1 MRIEESAM
9 NLSDLN
15 REQRLA
21 AETLEGP
28 LLVLAGA
35 GSGKTRALTYRVANL
50 IDHGVPPWSIMAI
63 TFTNKAAAEMRE
75 RIEKLV
81 GPSAAD
87 VWVST
92 FHAGCAKILR
102 RDIEKLGYTR
112 SFTIYDDDDQMSAL
126 KEILKRLNIDEK
138 FLPPREIKSKISD
151 AKNKLL
157 GPQEWFAQSD
167 RDYRC
172 QMVQDVYSA
181 YEEKLKSSNALDFDD
196 LIVKTLE
203 LFAAHPPV
211 LDAYQRKVRYIH
223 VDEYQDTNYAQYMLV
238 RLLAQQSRN
247 LCVVGDD
254 DQSIYGWRGADIRN
268 ILDFE
273 KDFPDAKVIKLEQ
286 NYRSTAN
293 ILDAANQVIALN
305 ENRKD
310 KALWTQEGPGE
321 MIRLYR
327 AGDEREEAAWVCQ
340 QIRTLQMQGEDY
352 ARSAVLYR
360 TNAQSRVIEEAF
372 VQSGIKYRMYGGLRF
387 YDRKEVKDILAYLRV
402 MINPSDDISVRR
414 IINVPKRSI
423 GDTTVAEL
431 ARYAA
436 EQEMP
441 LLTACMDI
449 PETIN
454 SRGRKSVEKFSELM
468 MGLTMMAETMKLTEL
483 VQYVI
488 DTAGLESQYTKE
500 DNDENRSRVENI
512 REFVGAVQEF
522 EEKADNPTLAE
533 YLENVALVSDL
544 DAMDEDGGAVTMMTL
559 HSAKG
564 LEFPNV
570 FMVGMEENLF
580 PSMRSRDD
588 QQRME
593 EERRLCYVGITRAR
607 ERLYLSHASRRM
619 LYNQMQFNDRSRFI
633 DDIPARVLEDV
644 SERREPFGAPV
655 GERRGSG
662 SWQSGQWRQP
672 AWSKGS
678 AFASGDAQNGQSK
691 QNGQSN
697 WKPKTAYQTAVPSGQ
712 KQSYLAWSRGSGAGM
727 GHTERV
733 GGASVPGVQR
743 GMAQQEQKV
752 VRSSAHEAAAPSIF
766 AAGDRVLHR
775 KFGKGAVIR
784 VSGSGSD
791 ARIMIRFDDTRVG
804 VKEFALSIA
813 PIIKTEG

>member
-1 MRIEESAM
+1 M
-9 NLSDLN
+9 NLQDLN
-15 REQRLA
+15 KEQRLA
-21 AETLEGP
+21 AQTLDGP

-50 IDHGVPPWSIMAI
+50 IDHGVPAWSIMAI

-167 RDYRC
+167 RDYRS
-172 QMVQDVYSA
+172 QMVLDVYSA

-203 LFAAHPPV
+203 LFANHPPV
-211 LDAYQRKVRYIH
+211 LEAYQRKFRYIH

-238 RLLAQQSRN
+238 RLLAQHSRN

-273 KDFPDAKVIKLEQ
+273 KDFPDATVIKLEQ
-286 NYRSTAN
+286 NYRSSAN

-310 KALWTQEGPGE
+310 KALWTEAGPGE
-321 MIRLYR
+321 LIRLYR
-327 AGDEREEAAWVCQ
+327 AGDEREEAAWICE
-340 QIRTLQMQGEDY
+340 QIRALSMQGEDY
-352 ARSAVLYR
+352 SRFAVLYR

-372 VQSGIKYRMYGGLRF
+372 VQTGVRYRMYGGLRF

-402 MINPSDDISVRR
+402 MVNPSDDISVRR

-423 GDTTVAEL
+423 GDTTVTEL

-449 PETIN
+449 PETIG

-468 MGLTMMAETMKLTEL
+468 MGLSMMAETMTLTEL

-488 DTAGLESQYTKE
+488 DTTGLESQYTKE
-500 DNDENRSRVENI
+500 DNDENRTRVENI
-512 REFVGAVQEF
+512 REFVGAVKEF
-522 EEKADNPTLAE
+522 EEKADNPTLSD

-544 DAMDEDGGAVTMMTL
+544 DAMTEDGGAVTMMTL

-588 QQRME
+588 TQRME

-607 ERLYLSHASRRM
+607 ERLFMSHASRRM
-619 LYNQMQFNDRSRFI
+619 LYNQMQLNDRSRFI
-633 DDIPARVLEDV
+633 DDIPPRVMEDV
-644 SERREPFGAPV
+644 SAPREPFGMPV
-655 GERRGSG
+655 GERRGGFGRYQQDSA
-662 SWQSGQWRQP
+662 WRQP
-672 AWSKGS
+672 AWSKSSSFS
-678 AFASGDAQNGQSK
+678 AGAQQGAEQS
-691 QNGQSN
+691 S
-697 WKPKTAYQTAVPSGQ
+697 WKPKTAYQTAIPGGQ
-712 KQSYLAWSRGSGAGM
+712 KKSFAAWSQGSGVGM
-727 GHTERV
+727 GQMERV
-733 GGASVPGVQR
+733 GGVNVSGVQK
-743 GMAQQEQKV
+743 GMAQRSEPGV
-752 VRSSAHEAAAPSIF
+752 VRSAAHGAAKPALF
-766 AAGDRVLHR
+766 AAGDHVMHK
-775 KFGKGAVIR
+775 KFGRGAVVR
-784 VSGSGSD
+784 VTGSGSD
-791 ARIMIRFDDTRVG
+791 SRIMIRFDDTRVG

-813 PIIKTEG
+813 PIIKVEG

>member
-1 MRIEESAM
+1 M
-9 NLSDLN
+9 NLQELN
-15 REQRLA
+15 KEQRLA
-21 AETLEGP
+21 AQTLEGP

-50 IDHGVPPWSIMAI
+50 IDHGVPAWSIMAI

-92 FHAGCAKILR
+92 FHSGCAKILR
-102 RDIEKLGYTR
+102 HDIEKLGYTR

-157 GPQEWFAQSD
+157 GPQEWFSQSD
-167 RDYRC
+167 RDYRS
-172 QMVQDVYSA
+172 QMVLDVYTA

-203 LFAAHPPV
+203 LFAEHPPV
-211 LDAYQRKVRYIH
+211 LEAYQRKLRYIH

-238 RLLAQQSRN
+238 RLLAQHSRN

-273 KDFPDAKVIKLEQ
+273 KDFPDAQVIKLEQ
-286 NYRSTAN
+286 NYRSSAN

-310 KALWTQEGPGE
+310 KALWTEAGPGE

-327 AGDEREEAAWVCQ
+327 AGDEREEAAFICQ
-340 QIRTLQMQGEDY
+340 QIRAHVMQGEDY
-352 ARSAVLYR
+352 ARFAVLYR

-372 VQSGIKYRMYGGLRF
+372 VQSGVRYRMYGGLRF

-402 MINPSDDISVRR
+402 MVNPADDISVRR

-423 GDTTVAEL
+423 GDTTVNEL

-449 PETIN
+449 PETIG

-468 MGLTMMAETMKLTEL
+468 MGLSMMAETMSLTEL

-500 DNDENRSRVENI
+500 DNDENRTRVENI
-512 REFVGAVQEF
+512 REFVGAVKEF
-522 EEKADNPTLAE
+522 EEKADNPTLSD

-544 DAMDEDGGAVTMMTL
+544 DAMTEDGGAVTMMTL

-564 LEFPNV
+564 LEFPTV

-580 PSMRSRDD
+580 PSARSRDD
-588 QQRME
+588 NARME

-633 DDIPARVLEDV
+633 DDIPPRVLEDV
-644 SERREPFGAPV
+644 SDPREPFGMPV
-655 GERRGSG
+655 GERRGG
-662 SWQSGQWRQP
+662 FGAGRYQQDGAWHQP
-672 AWSKGS
+672 AWSKSTSFG
-678 AFASGDAQNGQSK
+678 ASQPGGEN
-691 QNGQSN
+691 SN
-697 WKPKTAYQTAVPSGQ
+697 WKPKTAYQTAIPSGQ
-712 KQSYLAWSRGSGAGM
+712 KQSFSAWNRGSGAGM
-727 GHTERV
+727 GVTERV
-733 GGASVPGVQR
+733 GGVNVGGVQR
-743 GMAQQEQKV
+743 GMSQPTQPKV
-752 VRSSAHEAAAPSIF
+752 VQSSAHVVAKPALF
-766 AAGDRVLHR
+766 AAGDHVMHK
-775 KFGKGAVIR
+775 KFGRGAVVR
-784 VSGSGSD
+784 VTGSGSD
-791 ARIMIRFDDTRVG
+791 SRIMIRFDDTRVG

-813 PIIKTEG
+813 PIVKMEG

>member
-1 MRIEESAM
+1 M
-9 NLSDLN
+9 NLDDLN

-50 IDHGVPPWSIMAI
+50 LEHGVPPWAIMAI

-75 RIEKLV
+75 CIEKLA
-81 GPSAAD
+81 GPGAQE

-126 KEILKRLNIDEK
+126 KEILKKLNIDEK
-138 FLPPREIKSKISD
+138 FLPPREIKAKISD
-151 AKNKLL
+151 AKNRLL
-157 GPQEWFAQSD
+157 GPQEWFSSSD

-172 QMVQDVYSA
+172 QMIHDVFSA

-196 LIVKTLE
+196 LIVRTLD
-203 LFAAHPPV
+203 LFTLHPPV
-211 LDAYQRKVRYIH
+211 LEAYQRKLRYIH

-273 KDFPDAKVIKLEQ
+273 KDFPDATVIKLEQ
-286 NYRSTAN
+286 NYRSSAN
-293 ILDAANQVIALN
+293 ILDAANQVIARN

-310 KALWTQEGPGE
+310 KALWTQQGPGE

-327 AGDEREEAAWVCQ
+327 ADDEREEAAWVCE
-340 QIRTLQMQGEDY
+340 QIRALEMQGED
-352 ARSAVLYR
+352 ASRCAVLYR
-360 TNAQSRVIEEAF
+360 TNAQSRVMEEAF
-372 VQSGIKYRMYGGLRF
+372 VKTGVKYRIYGGLRF

-402 MINPSDDISVRR
+402 MINPADDISVRR
-414 IINVPKRSI
+414 IINVPKRAI
-423 GDTTVAEL
+423 GDTTVTEL

-441 LLTACMDI
+441 LLTACMDV
-449 PETIN
+449 PDTLGN
-454 SRGRKSVEKFSELM
+454 RAKKSVEKFGELM
-468 MGLTMMAETMKLTEL
+468 MSLTMMAESMKLTEL

-488 DTAGLESQYTKE
+488 DATGLESQYAKE
-500 DNDENRSRVENI
+500 DSDEARSRVENI

-522 EEKADNPTLAE
+522 EDKADNPTLTD

-544 DAMDEDGGAVTMMTL
+544 DAMTEDGGAVTMMTL

-570 FMVGMEENLF
+570 FMIGMEENLF

-588 QQRME
+588 PARME

-633 DDIPARVLEDV
+633 DDIPARLIEDV
-644 SERREPFGAPV
+644 SERRGGFATSRQDG
-655 GERRGSG
+655 
-662 SWQSGQWRQP
+662 WQSGQWRQP

-678 AFASGDAQNGQSK
+678 SFAQKPETASA
-691 QNGQSN
+691 
-697 WKPKTAYQTAVPSGQ
+697 WKPRPQSGVAQ
-712 KQSYLAWSRGSGAGM
+712 PQGQRQSFAAWSRGSGMGM
-727 GHTERV
+727 NNAERV
-733 GGASVPGVQR
+733 GGTTVAGVQR
-743 GMAQQEQKV
+743 GMNPTAQV
-752 VRSSAHEAAAPSIF
+752 VPSAAREAEKPSLF
-766 AAGDRVLHR
+766 AAGDHVMHR
-775 KFGKGAVIR
+775 KFGRGAVVR
-784 VSGSGSD
+784 VSGSGAD